1 MPTYEF
7 SAFVT
12 STADTEQEARTKA
25 EELTHATSR
34 SPEGVRVSL
43 NDGSA
48 AIVDDDTPGNIA
60 IDEIADGR
68 DYSDI
73 VISNQ
78 TAQEA
83 AIAELLALAEERGVS
98 EDELDE
104 HVHDVASREGSN
116 VNNEGVPGQIA
127 YLVTELG
134 AAETRRILE
143 QEVG

>member
-68 DYSDI
+68 DYRCTRCAVLTDRRLGP
-73 VISNQ
+73 
-78 TAQEA
+78 A
-83 AIAELLALAEERGVS
+83 AYRRGRSRNERASQSPPRSS
-98 EDELDE
+98 ER
-104 HVHDVASREGSN
+104 APRG
-116 VNNEGVPGQIA
+116 
-127 YLVTELG
+127 
-134 AAETRRILE
+134 RR
-143 QEVG
+143 